1 MVKFWETQWSNYMK
15 ITQKRAGWK
24 DGQAWFHRTL
34 LLTAR
39 GPTSTTA
46 VDWHLKVRDI
56 EDDVASS
63 MFCSDLAQLSAYN
76 LFSHQKIN
84 FKKYKC
90 DF

>member
-34 LLTAR
+34 LVTAR

-63 MFCSDLAQLSAYN
+63 MFCSDLAQLSACN